1 LEKKQLKNGDTKSPI
16 NYIKAK
22 MNYIKK
28 IKRLY
33 NLSENDNYG
42 FSENEI
48 AALEKRLNIQLPE
61 KFREYYLELGKEEN
75 LNYSFNRLLKPD
87 EIEFTDDNYLVFY
100 EENQNVAIWGIKKE
114 DLIEDNPPVYGN
126 YDTIEQSEWEVETQ
140 TTENFFLFM
149 AVFSGT
155 LGGLQY
161 NGNYMGEIEPEIVK
175 FVEENWKLVPEI
187 SRDNQKVYSDQF
199 YDVISLSFDQNNK
212 CLAAFIGSS
221 SQERFDEILDCIEI
235 DWSYLSY
242 DDEEAYEDDE
252 E

>member
-1 LEKKQLKNGDTKSPI
+1 
-16 NYIKAK
+16 
-22 MNYIKK
+22 MNYIQK

-33 NLSENDNYG
+33 NLSENENYG
-42 FSENEI
+42 FSESEMLE
-48 AALEKRLNIQLPE
+48 LEKTLETKLPS
-61 KFREYYLELGKEEN
+61 KFKEYYLELGKEEN
-75 LNYSFNRLLKPD
+75 LNYSFNRLLQPNG
-87 EIEFTDDNYLVFY
+87 EIGFSDDDYLVFY
-100 EENQNVAIWGIKKE
+100 EENQNVAFWGIKKE
-114 DLIEDNPPVYGN
+114 DLKEDNPPVYGN
-126 YDTIEQSEWEVETQ
+126 YDTIEKSDWEIETQ

-175 FVEENWKLVPEI
+175 FVEDNWKLVPEI
-187 SRDNQKVYSDQF
+187 SRENQKVYTDEF

-221 SQERFDEILDCIEI
+221 DQERFDHILDGIDI

-242 DDEEAYEDDE
+242 DDEEYDEDDE
-252 E
+252 D